1 MEKEISHRA
10 TALRCPE
17 TIITRG
23 LRYECGF
30 VSATYGRGTRA
41 TTLRTLR
48 AGQEGGGSNNSPS
61 VPPRRINCTK
71 LWRDVTSRKWPDR
84 KISLSLFPF
93 PLPLLARYAEGFIGR
108 PNVEAALTKIEHR
121 PVCVREFLRAEGVL
135 VKLLA
140 NKHKRPALPTISED
154 CFTWTG

>member
-1 MEKEISHRA
+1 MFTLCNATQISLLQFESFNVLPSHAEKEISHRA

-84 KISLSLFPF
+84 KISLSLSSSSPSLFWHVTPKDS
-93 PLPLLARYAEGFIGR
+93 LDDRTSRRL
-108 PNVEAALTKIEHR
+108 
-121 PVCVREFLRAEGVL
+121 
-135 VKLLA
+135 
-140 NKHKRPALPTISED
+140 
-154 CFTWTG
+154 